1 MHPYEK
7 FDAWK
12 AAHTFAIAAYR
23 QTKLWPA
30 DERYGLVSQVRRAA
44 FSVPANIVEGRA
56 RLGRKEFRRFLDIA
70 WGSLS
75 EVGYAL
81 HFAHDV
87 GILGAKEYEDLE
99 VLRAAAAKPLHGLLR
114 SMGQ

>member
-1 MHPYEK
+1 MHPYER

-12 AAHTFAIAAYR
+12 AAHAFALAAYR
-23 QTKLWPA
+23 QTKTWPDA
-30 DERYGLVSQVRRAA
+30 ERYGLVSQVRRAA

-87 GILGAKEYEDLE
+87 GILSTGDYEELE
-99 VLRAAAAKPLHGLLR
+99 RLRSDAAKPLLGLLR
-114 SMGQ
+114 SMGV